1 MWLYIIVFTILIG
14 IIAGVYKSKESKN
27 RLKDLETRLKNLI
40 NFSASKQILGFEN
53 TYLFAVD
60 ESGKKIAIL
69 QEDEDIIIK
78 FSELIGVEIIED
90 GVITQKKSLS
100 RTLGGALVGGV
111 LAGGV
116 GSVIGGLSGESTQKN
131 KVSNISIKIL
141 IRDINK
147 PSVVIE
153 CFNSRRMLNKTN
165 VETQGK
171 LLSNIYQTCRKNALA
186 IKDIIS
192 VIIDVNENKN

>member
-14 IIAGVYKSKESKN
+14 IIAGVYKSKKSKN